1 MISSGLFSQTLQ
13 SSLETRQDNAQVSL
27 LSSTKHVWCT
37 FNYPSPYLSRSY
49 LDVEV
54 APLIGDLEDL
64 WPGKA
69 VDPQPITVNQ
79 QAIGTDTQHYV
90 NPFRILQ
97 PSRDSKEA

>member
-1 MISSGLFSQTLQ
+1 MPQ
-13 SSLETRQDNAQVSL
+13 SAPLIIPDHAA
-27 LSSTKHVWCT
+27 
-37 FNYPSPYLSRSY
+37 YLSRSY

-69 VDPQPITVNQ
+69 VDPQPIAVNQ
-79 QAIGTDTQHYV
+79 QAVGTDTQHYV

-97 PSRDSKEA
+97 PRRDGKKAGITEEQHCVHP

>member
-1 MISSGLFSQTLQ
+1 MYKI
-13 SSLETRQDNAQVSL
+13 DNLHHTA
-27 LSSTKHVWCT
+27 
-37 FNYPSPYLSRSY
+37 YLSRSY

-54 APLIGDLEDL
+54 APFIGDLKDL
-64 WPGKA
+64 WPGKT

-97 PSRDSKEA
+97 WERDRKEAELIHEHH